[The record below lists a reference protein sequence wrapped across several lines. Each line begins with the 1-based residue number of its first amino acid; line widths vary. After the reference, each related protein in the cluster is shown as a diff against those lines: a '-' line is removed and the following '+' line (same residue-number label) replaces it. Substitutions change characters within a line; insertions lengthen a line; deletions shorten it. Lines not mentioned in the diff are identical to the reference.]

1 MLITSDRFRWVY
13 CQLDTLCRC
22 FPPSIR
28 KVLNEL
34 PITLDETYER
44 TLQGIPREKKD
55 HSRRLF
61 QCLVAAARPLRVEE
75 LAEIFTIEFDANA
88 TPNMVE
94 GWRPESPEEA
104 VLSACSTLVAIVD
117 DGANRIV
124 QFSHF
129 SVKEFLT
136 SDRLRISDIGT
147 ISHYYVPLEPA
158 HTTLARACLT
168 VLLQLDETVDK
179 ERLATFPLV
188 FYSAQHWVKH
198 AKFENVTSQIQDF
211 LECLFDPT
219 RSHFA
224 AWTRIYNI
232 DPRMERPID
241 DLAGHS
247 ASLTRTPLYY
257 AALYGF
263 FGLAK
268 HLVTMHAEDVNAKC
282 GMGSPLHAASYGGH
296 LDIAHFLLDL
306 RADPNATNE
315 STRTPLCA
323 AYDGGHFEV
332 MRLLLEH
339 GAIADAWH
347 NIDQRLLHRVSHD
360 GKLEFTRLLLQHNA
374 NVNIRSANSSTPL
387 HMATLWKQQL
397 PQTVEILLEYQ
408 ADVNALNQYSDTPLF
423 LASWCGNL
431 ENVKVLLEHGA
442 DIHIRGERNWTPF
455 QAARENGHDEIAR
468 LLLEHGS
475 KRD

>member
-1 MLITSDRFRWVY
+1 LDRFRWVY
-13 CQLDTLCRC
+13 CQLDTLCRS

-75 LAEIFTIEFDANA
+75 LAEIFTIEFDA

-117 DGANRIV
+117 DMGARIV

-136 SDRLRISDIGT
+136 SDRLRISDIGN

-158 HTTLARACLT
+158 HATLARACLT
-168 VLLQLDETVDK
+168 VLLQLDKTVDK
-179 ERLATFPLV
+179 GRLATFPLV

-198 AKFENVTSQIQDF
+198 AKFENVTLQIQDF
-211 LECLFDPT
+211 MERLFDPT

-224 AWTRIYNI
+224 AWTRIYDI
-232 DPRMERPID
+232 DRSMVQPIY
-241 DLAGHS
+241 DLAVHP
-247 ASLTRTPLYY
+247 APLTRTPLYY

-263 FGLAK
+263 SGLAK
-268 HLVTMHAEDVNAKC
+268 HLVTVHAEDVNANC
-282 GMGSPLHAASYGGH
+282 GLGSPLHAASYEGH
-296 LDIAHFLLDL
+296 LDIARFLLDL
-306 RADPNATNE
+306 GADPNATNE
-315 STRTPLCA
+315 SMRRTPLCA
-323 AYDGGHFEV
+323 AYDGGHPEV
-332 MRLLLEH
+332 MRLLLER
-339 GAIADAWH
+339 GAVADVWH
-347 NIDQRLLHRVSHD
+347 SGDERLLHHASYS
-360 GKLEFTRLLLQHNA
+360 GNLEVTRLLLQYNA
-374 NVNIRSANSSTPL
+374 DVNIRDANSCTPL
-387 HMATLWKQQL
+387 HLATLWEHQL
-397 PQTVEILLEYQ
+397 PQTVKILLEYQ
-408 ADVNALNQYSDTPLF
+408 AEVNAQTGYGNTPLF

-442 DIHIRGERNWTPF
+442 DVHIRGERNWTPF
-455 QAARENGHDEIAR
+455 QAATENGHDEVAR

-475 KRD
+475 EGE